1 MRRTRLSL
9 AALLPAAAA
18 ALALTPSANAVTSV
32 DVLCESGGSKYMCFA
47 YHDAQAP
54 STVRWYVNGNYVP
67 FLDNRTFTGQRGCA
81 AGSYV
86 NVQAVVSDATGSV
99 TGSGGVICNAGP
111 WP

>member
-18 ALALTPSANAVTSV
+18 ALALTPAADAVTAV
-32 DVLCESGGSKYMCFA
+32 DVHCESGASKYICSA

-54 STVRWYVNGNYVP
+54 STVRWYINGTYVP
-67 FLDNRTFTGQRGCA
+67 FLDNRTFTGQRGCS
-81 AGSYV
+81 AGSSV